1 METEEVTNQT
11 VVTLETP
18 EYSDFLSFITNLKDI
33 CTDIDIRD
41 GLVRQRSDDKTSV
54 FEIDL
59 SSILPG
65 VDMALTDIKKKLEL
79 LKIFQGQDE
88 VTVTINQ
95 DGQTCYI
102 FSDGITSIKVLAPT
116 LDFIDNKFMSVEELE
131 SIFTMNE
138 EDLILDY
145 TIQTMMAERVRV
157 ITQTFN
163 TLAIQVNFDGEQ
175 ASISAATQA
184 KDQFANFVQGLV
196 ANVSL
201 EKSSAN
207 LSTIPFSIDYE
218 TNVLFKMY
226 KEQGQDITLNS
237 FSSTLGSLDIK
248 VLTRSSL
255 VKVDEG

>member
-1 METEEVTNQT
+1 MAEGQPTQR
-11 VVTLETP
+11 VVTLETT

-33 CTDIDIRD
+33 CTDIDIRN

-59 SSILPG
+59 SSILPEI
-65 VDMALTDIKKKLEL
+65 DMALTDIKKKLDL

-88 VTVTINQ
+88 VTVTINEN
-95 DGQTCYI
+95 GQGYYI
-102 FSDGITSIKVLAPT
+102 FSDGITSIKILSPT

-138 EDLILDY
+138 EDLILEY
-145 TIQTMMAERVRV
+145 TIQTMMTERVRV

-184 KDQFANFVQGLV
+184 KDQFANFVNGIV

-201 EKSSAN
+201 EKCSAN
-207 LSTIPFSIDYE
+207 LSTIPFSIDYD

-226 KEQGQDITLNS
+226 KDQGQDITLNS

-248 VLTRSSL
+248 ILTRSSL
-255 VKVDEG
+255 VMDDAD